1 MELRRQSLQ
10 KASDGIEDGSKYSL
24 QEASGS
30 KTPGSDTVPTLQRG
44 AATKASGPLE
54 AASSSNNNTSGQR
67 KVMKKLPPP
76 PISTKSRPAPPP
88 PPRAVSQCAQP
99 ATSRPPR
106 PPPPSQ
112 KKLDVEGVKS
122 SPKHNEQKA
131 SKDGSSRGSGHPQK
145 CRSDLRTKKEY
156 PKELNPFEFDVDIS
170 LPSNEKT
177 SNCDLTPDLNPL
189 SEEYN
194 DEQGSS
200 NKGDAVS
207 CDVKRGDNT
216 KCSSKNNEQ
225 KASKD
230 GSNRGSGHP
239 QKCHSELKTRK
250 EYPKEL
256 NPFES
261 DVDISLPSSEKTS
274 TCDFPPEVNSY
285 SKEYSDEHGYS
296 NEGDSISS
304 CCDVKQGDNAKSL
317 SKNNEQKASKDGSI
331 RGSGHSQKCRSDLET
346 KKEYPK
352 ELNPFESRISL
363 PSSEKTSNYE
373 EYNDE
378 QEGDTINCDVKQGDN
393 EHSKTPGKPT
403 ATQEEECSPY
413 SAMPEAPIASGNT
426 SNHVQPV
433 GSSPSGKEAVVQR
446 EESTPNTAVPEV
458 STSDGET
465 STHVQPWILLP
476 LVRRHQCSR
485 KKVLLILTCRR
496 PQPLVGTLP
505 AM

>member
-1 MELRRQSLQ
+1 M
-10 KASDGIEDGSKYSL
+10 
-24 QEASGS
+24 
-30 KTPGSDTVPTLQRG
+30 
-44 AATKASGPLE
+44 
-54 AASSSNNNTSGQR
+54 TS
-67 KVMKKLPPP
+67 
-76 PISTKSRPAPPP
+76 
-88 PPRAVSQCAQP
+88 
-99 ATSRPPR
+99 
-106 PPPPSQ
+106 
-112 KKLDVEGVKS
+112 
-122 SPKHNEQKA
+122 
-131 SKDGSSRGSGHPQK
+131 
-145 CRSDLRTKKEY
+145 
-156 PKELNPFEFDVDIS
+156 
-170 LPSNEKT
+170 
-177 SNCDLTPDLNPL
+177 
-189 SEEYN
+189 
-194 DEQGSS
+194 
-200 NKGDAVS
+200 KGDAVS

-331 RGSGHSQKCRSDLET
+331 RGSGHPQKCRSDLET

-352 ELNPFESRISL
+352 ELNPFESDISL
-363 PSSEKTSNYE
+363 PSTEKTSNCE

-413 SAMPEAPIASGNT
+413 TAMPEAPIASGNT

-465 STHVQPWILLP
+465 STHVQPVDSSP
-476 LVRRHQCSR
+476 FGKEAPVQQEESTPNTNMPEASTSGGDTSSHVKPVNSSPSGKEVLVQQEESTPNTTVPKAAVSSEGRTVIPVMPHESSLWRNSEEQQDIGASSAPTGNVPEEDACVQENQQENEVC
-485 KKVLLILTCRR
+485 VLFLRNQITRGGLSY
-496 PQPLVGTLP
+496 
-505 AM
+505 